1 LGSRDCAWEGRS
13 GIARLNLPDAHIEP
27 VFERWLP
34 NSLMASESEQIA
46 AGFWRAVA
54 EDFISHHLIKPVLGR
69 SYLKLGQCF
78 GLWGYLFELG
88 GMLGAKH
95 RAKLDAFVPAF
106 MGMSGEAGAA
116 ERFLVPV
123 ANKLLDQY
131 SLNSMKCWDFVG
143 ADLGDRVSYY
153 KRDDWSSLVMERGTD
168 KIPPEVASKNAWFYA
183 RYGAALGAPITKFEP
198 RRAGFLGLT

>member
-1 LGSRDCAWEGRS
+1 
-13 GIARLNLPDAHIEP
+13 
-27 VFERWLP
+27 
-34 NSLMASESEQIA
+34 MASESEQIA

-153 KRDDWSSLVMERGTD
+153 KRTTGVVLSWSGARTRFRLRLRLKMRGSTHD
-168 KIPPEVASKNAWFYA
+168 MVPP
-183 RYGAALGAPITKFEP
+183 
-198 RRAGFLGLT
+198 